1 MFVRSPLLALL
12 ALLLM
17 ALPAAAHDYK
27 LGALEIG
34 QPWARATP
42 PTAPTGGGYLSVK
55 NTGTTPDRLMS
66 ASSPAAGAVQVHE
79 MKMDGNVMRMRELD
93 GPLEIKPGETVTLAP
108 GGMHLMMIGLYLRL
122 NLAVLWIVAR
132 SSAESGWRLT
142 LMLFV
147 LGFVTGSLNSLIE
160 ALFFQVLTFRELVAA
175 ALAAA
180 VIFAI
185 LSPLAVLFAV
195 RWRVAAEAPMEY
207 GGFTPLTLLAAVL
220 SYEMLYWTAGLMVSR
235 TSSISMPATS
245 FRQATRS
252 RRSRWCD
259 RSYSS
264 ERPIRCCGVECVARR
279 WCWRSFIRSSRA
291 SRRCCPTIHTCRPT
305 SAFTTG

>member
-1 MFVRSPLLALL
+1 
-12 ALLLM
+12 
-17 ALPAAAHDYK
+17 
-27 LGALEIG
+27 
-34 QPWARATP
+34 
-42 PTAPTGGGYLSVK
+42 
-55 NTGTTPDRLMS
+55 
-66 ASSPAAGAVQVHE
+66 
-79 MKMDGNVMRMRELD
+79 
-93 GPLEIKPGETVTLAP
+93 
-108 GGMHLMMIGLYLRL
+108 MMIGLYLLL

-220 SYEMLYWTAGLMVSR
+220 AYEMLYWTAGLIVFPYVEHFYADHELPPGYAVAAVQVVRSLIFVGAAHPLLRSGMRGAPLVLALVY
-235 TSSISMPATS
+235 SIIAGVAPMLPDNPYMPADIRFYHGIEVTIS
-245 FRQATRS
+245 NFIFGLIVGVLYNRGRS
-252 RRSRWCD
+252 LL
-259 RSYSS
+259 
-264 ERPIRCCGVECVARR
+264 AH
-279 WCWRSFIRSSRA
+279 A
-291 SRRCCPTIHTCRPT
+291 
-305 SAFTTG
+305 